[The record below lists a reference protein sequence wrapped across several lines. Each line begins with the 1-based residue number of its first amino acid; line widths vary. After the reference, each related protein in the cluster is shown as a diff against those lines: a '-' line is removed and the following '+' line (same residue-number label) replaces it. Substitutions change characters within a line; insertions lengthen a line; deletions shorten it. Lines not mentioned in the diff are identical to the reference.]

1 MLELLK
7 QKTRLSDDEARPI
20 LLQLLA
26 VVEYLH
32 SNHVIHRD
40 LKLGNLFL
48 KQGPMVKLGDFGLA
62 TLVYGENDR
71 KRTICGTP
79 NYIAPEILAGGE
91 RGHSYEVDIWSFGVI
106 MYTILVGHPP
116 FQRQEVKEIYEK
128 IKIANFEFPK
138 NVSVSVAAKDLIN
151 RLLHPNPDLR
161 PKISEI
167 RVHPYFSHLTN
178 SPAQKPTKRELVG
191 ILEPINGAKSSSS
204 GESGLIFSIQHAI
217 RKVLSNYSSVTSHL
231 ESRIMGV
238 LFIHVIN
245 FHFQELLHPKMYI

>member
-32 SNHVIHRD
+32 ANHVIHRD

-48 KQGPMVKLGDFGLA
+48 KQGPMIKLGDFGLA

-91 RGHSYEVDIWSFGVI
+91 KGHSYEVDIWSFGVI

-128 IKIANFEFPK
+128 IKIANFEFP
-138 NVSVSVAAKDLIN
+138 NNISVSVMAKDLIN

-167 RVHPYFSHLTN
+167 RAHPYFAQVST
-178 SPAQKPTKRELVG
+178 SPSATKLTKRELFGV
-191 ILEPINGAKSSSS
+191 LEPVNGVKTAAS
-204 GESGLIFSIQHAI
+204 GESGLIFSIQQAI
-217 RKVLSNYSSVTSHL
+217 RRVLSNYSSVTSHL
-231 ESRIMGV
+231 ESR
-238 LFIHVIN
+238 F
-245 FHFQELLHPKMYI
+245 

>member
-1 MLELLK
+1 MLELMK

-32 SNHVIHRD
+32 ANHVIHRD

-48 KQGPMVKLGDFGLA
+48 KQGPMIKLGDFGLA

-91 RGHSYEVDIWSFGVI
+91 KGHSYEVDIWSFGVI

-128 IKIANFEFPK
+128 IKVANFEFPK
-138 NVSVSVAAKDLIN
+138 NITVSLAAQDLIN
-151 RLLHPNPDLR
+151 RLLHPNPDMR
-161 PKISEI
+161 PKINDI
-167 RVHPYFSHLTN
+167 RSHPYFSIPSR
-178 SPAQKPTKRELVG
+178 SPVSPSSIKRELVG
-191 ILEPINGAKSSSS
+191 MLEPVEGMKQTSTS
-204 GESGLIFSIQHAI
+204 ESGLIFSIQQSI
-217 RKVLSNYSSVTSHL
+217 RKILANYSSVTS
-231 ESRIMGV
+231 
-238 LFIHVIN
+238 
-245 FHFQELLHPKMYI
+245 ELDSKNY

>member
-1 MLELLK
+1 MLELLR
-7 QKTRLSDDEARPI
+7 QKTRLKDNEARPI

-26 VVEYLH
+26 VLEYLH
-32 SNHVIHRD
+32 ANHVIHRD

-48 KQGPMVKLGDFGLA
+48 KQGNIIKLGDFGLA

-128 IKIANFEFPK
+128 IKVANFEFP
-138 NVSVSVAAKDLIN
+138 NSVPISLAAQDLIN
-151 RLLHPNPDLR
+151 RLLHPNPDMR
-161 PKISEI
+161 PKIDDI
-167 RVHPYFSHLTN
+167 RDHLYFSEVM
-178 SPAQKPTKRELVG
+178 P
-191 ILEPINGAKSSSS
+191 
-204 GESGLIFSIQHAI
+204 
-217 RKVLSNYSSVTSHL
+217 SV
-231 ESRIMGV
+231 
-238 LFIHVIN
+238 
-245 FHFQELLHPKMYI
+245 

>member
-1 MLELLK
+1 MLELLRHK
-7 QKTRLSDDEARPI
+7 GRLNDDEARPI

-32 SNHVIHRD
+32 ANHVIHRD

-48 KQGPMVKLGDFGLA
+48 KQGPLIKLGDFGLA

-106 MYTILVGHPP
+106 MYTILVGNPP

-128 IKIANFEFPK
+128 IKVANFEFPK
-138 NVSVSVAAKDLIN
+138 NVTVSLDAQDLIN
-151 RLLHPNPDLR
+151 RLLHPNPEMR

-167 RVHPYFSHLTN
+167 REHTYFSMRKHLDIPSRTR
-178 SPAQKPTKRELVG
+178 RELLG
-191 ILEPINGAKSSSS
+191 ILEPVDAKKNST
-204 GESGLIFSIQHAI
+204 GESGLIVSIQQSI
-217 RKVLSNYSSVTSHL
+217 RKILANYSSSTSQFD
-231 ESRIMGV
+231 SIMP
-238 LFIHVIN
+238 LI
-245 FHFQELLHPKMYI
+245 

>member
-7 QKTRLSDDEARPI
+7 QKSRLLDDEARPI

-32 SNHVIHRD
+32 TNHVIHRD

-48 KQGPMVKLGDFGLA
+48 RQGNMIKLGDFGLA

-128 IKIANFEFPK
+128 IKVANFEFPK
-138 NVSVSVAAKDLIN
+138 NVSVSIPAKDLIN
-151 RLLHPNPDLR
+151 KLLHPNPDLR

-167 RVHPYFSHLTN
+167 RLHPYFSQFSN
-178 SPAQKPTKRELVG
+178 SPAPLSIKRELIG
-191 ILEPINGAKSSSS
+191 ILEPVNGAKNTATA
-204 GESGLIFSIQHAI
+204 ESGLIFSIQQAI
-217 RKVLSNYSSVTSHL
+217 RKILSNYSGITSHL
-231 ESRIMGV
+231 ERKI
-238 LFIHVIN
+238 
-245 FHFQELLHPKMYI
+245 Y

>member
-7 QKTRLSDDEARPI
+7 QKTRLNDEEARPI
-20 LLQLLA
+20 LLQLLS
-26 VVEYLH
+26 VVEHLH
-32 SNHVIHRD
+32 TNHVIHRD

-48 KQGPMVKLGDFGLA
+48 KHGPIIKLGDFGLA
-62 TLVYGENDR
+62 TLVHGENDR

-128 IKIANFEFPK
+128 IKVANFEFPK
-138 NVSVSVAAKDLIN
+138 NITVSLKAQDLIN
-151 RLLHPNPDLR
+151 RLLHPNPEKR

-167 RVHPYFSHLTN
+167 RSHPYFSLITD
-178 SPAQKPTKRELVG
+178 SLAPKRELVG
-191 ILEPINGAKSSSS
+191 ILEPVEEVAKNATS
-204 GESGLIFSIQHAI
+204 GESGLIYSIQQVI
-217 RKVLSNYSSVTSHL
+217 RSILTNYSSITSNID
-231 ESRIMGV
+231 ST
-238 LFIHVIN
+238 
-245 FHFQELLHPKMYI
+245 LLKT

>member
-1 MLELLK
+1 MLELLR
-7 QKTRLSDDEARPI
+7 QKTRLTDEEARPI

-32 SNHVIHRD
+32 TNHVIHRD

-48 KQGPMVKLGDFGLA
+48 KQGPIIKLGDFGLA

-91 RGHSYEVDIWSFGVI
+91 KGHSYEVDIWSFGVI

-128 IKIANFEFPK
+128 IKVANFEFPK
-138 NVSVSVAAKDLIN
+138 NVPISLSAQDLIN
-151 RLLHPNPDLR
+151 RLLHPNPEMR
-161 PKISEI
+161 PKISDI
-167 RVHPYFSHLTN
+167 RAHSYFSGEAP
-178 SPAQKPTKRELVG
+178 SPILKATRRELIG
-191 ILEPINGAKSSSS
+191 ILEPIEGAKNVTSS
-204 GESGLIFSIQHAI
+204 ESGLIFSIQQSI
-217 RKVLSNYSSVTSHL
+217 RKILTNYSSVTSQFDSITYFMKQL
-231 ESRIMGV
+231 NI
-238 LFIHVIN
+238 F
-245 FHFQELLHPKMYI
+245 